1 LNRDLG
7 FSDEARAENIRR
19 VAEVAKLMVDAG
31 LIVITAFISP
41 FRSERELA
49 RRLMADGEFLE
60 VHVDA
65 PLALAEQRDVKGLYR
80 KARRGEIKGFTG
92 IDAPYEPPESPEL
105 RIDTSHGQAED
116 AAAAVLGLL
125 QVRGIIHRPSAII
138 SSSQH

>member
-1 LNRDLG
+1 
-7 FSDEARAENIRR
+7 
-19 VAEVAKLMVDAG
+19 MVDAG

>member
-92 IDAPYEPPESPEL
+92 IDAPYEPPENPEL

-125 QVRGIIHRPSAII
+125 QVRGIIHRPSATI